1 MVPRV
6 EGLRIVPDLGVTP
19 QTGWGTG
26 GLLAGREVELPP
38 CACPKSMRDDQ
49 PHGPINSQSI
59 FSLSFSFS
67 LRSSDMGIR

>member
-26 GLLAGREVELPP
+26 GVLAVREVELPL
-38 CACPKSMRDDQ
+38 CACP
-49 PHGPINSQSI
+49 
-59 FSLSFSFS
+59 
-67 LRSSDMGIR
+67 